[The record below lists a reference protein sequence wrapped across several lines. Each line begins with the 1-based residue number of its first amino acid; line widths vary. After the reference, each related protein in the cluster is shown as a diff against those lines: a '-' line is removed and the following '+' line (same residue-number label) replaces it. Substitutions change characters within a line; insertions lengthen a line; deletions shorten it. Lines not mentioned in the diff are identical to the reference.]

1 MHSCMLRSIKPWR
14 KGGVSQCLATLVRF
28 LQICLRYL
36 YRPHLEA
43 FSLAYYLCSVTRF
56 HETTG
61 WTKIIP
67 IQRRTGATSDA
78 CTLGWWAVEGFG
90 PWHRIEQPIEK
101 GEQRPDQR
109 QKEMCAPIYN
119 WHLVAAVERSNF
131 SPVWHSS
138 ASPVELFFRKQLH
151 EQLHKRGREPCFC
164 SFTMCLTLWEW
175 VFREANQRV
184 GQRVGCLAIEVVKLL
199 VKLLMKLYQTG
210 PLIAEAGLIIFL
222 KKT

>member
-28 LQICLRYL
+28 LQNCLRYL

-131 SPVWHSS
+131 DCWGRVDHISKKKLAPSRS
-138 ASPVELFFRKQLH
+138 CYASFSIIVSGIGQPNRMGLTNSK
-151 EQLHKRGREPCFC
+151 EPKMLLYC
-164 SFTMCLTLWEW
+164 SHTHTKVTVYDFISHLDFMNEFT
-175 VFREANQRV
+175 
-184 GQRVGCLAIEVVKLL
+184 
-199 VKLLMKLYQTG
+199 
-210 PLIAEAGLIIFL
+210 
-222 KKT
+222 